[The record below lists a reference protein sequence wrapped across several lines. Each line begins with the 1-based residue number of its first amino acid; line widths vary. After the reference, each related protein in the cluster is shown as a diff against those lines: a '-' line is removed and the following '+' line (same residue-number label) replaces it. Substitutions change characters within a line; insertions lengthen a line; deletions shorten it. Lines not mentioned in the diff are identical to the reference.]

1 MFFWLVTKTAHRTGR
16 FLCYFRVSQDNGC
29 YINTYIVVITNLTPS
44 IVSVFSS
51 FTIHSYYFVT
61 YSPVAAGSDEYM
73 LSKTV
78 EFGRS
83 MNIDDVDLGQPATG
97 WSKWDEKYFIPF
109 FRSVRILLSA
119 VVL

>member
-1 MFFWLVTKTAHRTGR
+1 MYD
-16 FLCYFRVSQDNGC
+16 LCTPVSN
-29 YINTYIVVITNLTPS
+29 
-44 IVSVFSS
+44 
-51 FTIHSYYFVT
+51 IHV
-61 YSPVAAGSDEYM
+61 PVGSDEYM

-109 FRSVRILLSA
+109 FR
-119 VVL
+119 